1 MINKQL
7 VNFIKDSRKKGYGD
21 IDLRNAL
28 LNNGWPAAE
37 VEKAFKY
44 IEPKF
49 VNKNQVTLFLS
60 DELMEVLSKRAK
72 KNMLTVGEQIEDIL
86 RRSTVSLS
94 KRKSVY
100 DEKLDDKLVGL
111 FSRRRGGRERKE

>member
-1 MINKQL
+1 
-7 VNFIKDSRKKGYGD
+7 
-21 IDLRNAL
+21 
-28 LNNGWPAAE
+28 
-37 VEKAFKY
+37 
-44 IEPKF
+44 
-49 VNKNQVTLFLS
+49 
-60 DELMEVLSKRAK
+60 
-72 KNMLTVGEQIEDIL
+72 MLTVGEQIEDIL